1 MSIQASID
9 IYFVRDQCP
18 SSVLSR
24 LVGHGWDVNFNG
36 EVMLLPENGFDDYEW
51 IVIDLEE
58 FDFPEFMGKAD
69 KAGRAGIVLV
79 FNDKIGGGVLISRN
93 SVSFSLS
100 INRVLLVDNVPDFS
114 WYVSRILPVFHG
126 LEISGIQCETIF

>member
-9 IYFVRDQCP
+9 ISFVREQSP

-24 LVGHGWDVNFNG
+24 LVGHGWGVSFNG

-51 IVIDLEE
+51 IVLDLKG
-58 FDFPEFMGKAD
+58 FDFPDFMEKAD

-79 FNDKIGGGVLISRN
+79 FNNKIGGGVLISMN

-100 INRVLLVDNVPDFS
+100 INRVLLADNVPDFS
-114 WYVSRILPVFHG
+114 WYVSRMLPAFHG